1 MASIYE
7 IEKQIEQ
14 ILESINRLNA
24 SLGIEADPVIT
35 EEQTDPVITEEQTDP
50 DA

>member
-1 MASIYE
+1 MPNNFDLSLTIEEIMA
-7 IEKQIEQ
+7 QIER
-14 ILESINRLNA
+14 INDSITRLND

-35 EEQTDPVITEEQTDP
+35 EEQTDP